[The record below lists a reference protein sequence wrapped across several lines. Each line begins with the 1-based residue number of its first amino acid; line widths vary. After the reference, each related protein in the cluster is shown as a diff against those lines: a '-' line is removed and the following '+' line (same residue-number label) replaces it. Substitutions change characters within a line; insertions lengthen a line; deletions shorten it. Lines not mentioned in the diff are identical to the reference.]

1 METRSMPQEKLLSGF
16 FDAMNRRDLE
26 KMGTLFAEKTVFYFP
41 KTKPLLGKERIL
53 KFFKILFRQFPEL
66 NFDIRRIIVQENQAA
81 IHWTNKGQNRKG
93 EPYENEGVT
102 LLEMDGSK
110 VLFISDFFKDTEKF

>member
-1 METRSMPQEKLLSGF
+1 MDHKRILSDF

-26 KMGTLFAEKTVFYFP
+26 KMGTLFTEKTVFHFP
-41 KTKPLLGKERIL
+41 KTQPLLGKERIL
-53 KFFKILFRQFPEL
+53 KFFKILFRQYPEL
-66 NFDIRRIIVQENQAA
+66 IFDVQRVIVQENQAA

-102 LLEMDGSK
+102 LLEMEGSK
-110 VLFISDFFKDTEKF
+110 ILSMSDFFKDTEKF